1 MARRIAPITYPEVHG
16 WKAFTDLQTR
26 HLDLQVRYRDTAQ
39 ASDRL
44 DRTRDQALEADR
56 EAYAQALIDR
66 KPDPGQKHVQAHDK
80 AAADK
85 RREMEALQVAVQRTE
100 DEIQDLLEA
109 EGAEQ
114 AADLEAAMAESR
126 EKAQGLLED
135 LAAVLIDVQAQG
147 SVAGWIRRTRKDG
160 QATSYRG
167 VGGGTTGLAE
177 GLKGPNGYDHTLDA
191 VFTALRNTLEGP
203 KPPKVRQPGEH
214 VPLQEQ
220 NWGEVQAA
228 LPQTAKGPR

>member
-1 MARRIAPITYPEVHG
+1 MTYPEVEE
-16 WKAFTDLQTR
+16 WKAFTGLQAR
-26 HLDLQVRYRDTAQ
+26 HLELQDRYRDTAK

-56 EAYAQALIDR
+56 EAYAQALIDG

-80 AAADK
+80 DAAAK

-100 DEIQDLLEA
+100 DEIQDLLNA

-114 AADLEAAMAESR
+114 AAALEAAMAEGR
-126 EKAQGLLED
+126 VKAQGLLEE
-135 LAAVLIDVQAQG
+135 LAAVLTDVQTQG
-147 SVAGWIRRTRKDG
+147 AVAAWIQRARRDG
-160 QATSYRG
+160 QAVSYRG
-167 VGGGTTGLAE
+167 ASTGTTGLAE
-177 GLKGPNGYDHTLDA
+177 GLKGPNGYDHTLEA
-191 VFTALRNTLEGP
+191 VFTALRATLEGP

-220 NWGEVQAA
+220 NWGAVAEA
-228 LPQTAKGPR
+228 LPQTASGPQ